1 MKLCDHTPSPRYRE
15 HPIVNSSPGMSAM
28 RRTVVLACC
37 ALIATTALVGNPAG
51 ASDEPR
57 GTAAAST
64 PPLRPMAAASVP
76 FTNRTTGD
84 GLGNNRVYGVYAE
97 DDTVYAATGSGLSIS
112 TDGGATF
119 TNRTTADGLG
129 DNGVAGVYAEDDT
142 VYAATYL
149 GLSISSDG
157 GANFTNRTTGDG
169 LGDNNVYGVY
179 AVGATVYADLPVI
192 RSHWMLTAWVLP
204 FRNLTLRC
212 SRLCGVAPW

>member
-1 MKLCDHTPSPRYRE
+1 
-15 HPIVNSSPGMSAM
+15 M

-64 PPLRPMAAASVP
+64 PPLWPMAAASVP

-84 GLGNNRVYGVYAE
+84 GLGNNRVY
-97 DDTVYAATGSGLSIS
+97 
-112 TDGGATF
+112 
-119 TNRTTADGLG
+119 
-129 DNGVAGVYAEDDT
+129 GVYAEDDT

>member
-1 MKLCDHTPSPRYRE
+1 
-15 HPIVNSSPGMSAM
+15 M

-64 PPLRPMAAASVP
+64 PPLWPMAAASVP
-76 FTNRTTGD
+76 
-84 GLGNNRVYGVYAE
+84 
-97 DDTVYAATGSGLSIS
+97 
-112 TDGGATF
+112 
-119 TNRTTADGLG
+119 
-129 DNGVAGVYAEDDT
+129 
-142 VYAATYL
+142 
-149 GLSISSDG
+149 
-157 GANFTNRTTGDG
+157 FTNRTTGDG